1 MPRTVIQATARAAVR
16 SPTVR
21 RPARAI
27 GLTAIAAALLAVNS
41 HAAPAADT
49 AQDAPRERR
58 GAERIEEVTVLGDP
72 RTDGNVTGSARV
84 LGPDVLERFA
94 FTDVHELL
102 REVPGVYLQTEDGLG
117 LRPNIGIRGT
127 GTDRSGRVTLL
138 EDGVL
143 IAPAPYAASS
153 AYYFPYV
160 ARMHSVEVVKGP
172 AAVRQ
177 GPYTVGGAVNLIS
190 TPIPEARE
198 IRLQLEG
205 GEFDTRLG
213 RLSYGESVEHAGWLI
228 EALQMDSGGFK
239 DIDRSNRDTGYD
251 IEDYLAKFRIN
262 TSTDARFYQELTLKL
277 QHSEETSNQSYLGL
291 TDADFGGDAT
301 RMYGLSALDE
311 IETEHDQRTLTW
323 KLVSPNGVEVL
334 VTAYDQEHERAWFK
348 TEGID
353 LDGSPSADEQG
364 TTGWFNVIQAVNRGD
379 SLTAG
384 SGAVFDAA
392 TLQGILDGT
401 IDTAAGAIQLRNN
414 ARAYESRGVQ
424 GRVRFELALGDWRH
438 DFELGAR
445 FHEDE
450 EDRLQRNSG
459 YTQIDGALVLDDLGT
474 LGNAGNRVQ
483 TAEARSLWIVDTI
496 RFGDWTLTP
505 GLRHEDI
512 DLARTR
518 FFDVPTRGADDLRDS
533 RDNQVS
539 VWLPGMGVHYQLT
552 SEIGIFGGAHKG
564 FSTPSNDPG
573 TREEESINYEFGV
586 RYAAGAT
593 FAELIGFYNDYD
605 NLLGICSNSSGG
617 GCQPGDVF
625 EGDAITVR
633 GIEAQLEHRFTLG
646 NGWTVP
652 LAVAYTFSDGE
663 FDTDIADPAFFGDA
677 SAGDPLPYL
686 PDHQLSASI
695 GLTDDR
701 FSFWLRTNYQDSTC
715 VQPACGAFLETDDSL
730 TFDLS
735 SEYRWRPG
743 VSFYA
748 VAQNITDEEDILGR
762 QPYGARPGRPQA
774 VKAGVRWTL

>member
-1 MPRTVIQATARAAVR
+1 MPRHNPAPNPAPRPAAGALRA
-16 SPTVR
+16 R
-21 RPARAI
+21 RPV
-27 GLTAIAAALLAVNS
+27 IAAAVGTLGSLATLVL
-41 HAAPAADT
+41 AANAHAADT
-49 AQDAPRERR
+49 EPRPRLL
-58 GAERIEEVTVLGDP
+58 AERIEEVTVLGDP
-72 RTDGNVTGSARV
+72 RTQSDLPGAARV

-127 GTDRSGRVTLL
+127 GTDRSGRITLL

-143 IAPAPYAASS
+143 IAPAPYAASA
-153 AYYFPYV
+153 AYYFPTV
-160 ARMHSVEVVKGP
+160 ARMHSVEVLKGP
-172 AAVRQ
+172 SAVRQ

-190 TPIPEARE
+190 TPIPEERE
-198 IRLQLEG
+198 VRVQLEA
-205 GEFDTRLG
+205 GEFDSRLG

-228 EALQMDSGGFK
+228 EALHMDSEGFK
-239 DIDRSNRDTGYD
+239 DIDRSRRDTGYD
-251 IEDYLAKFRIN
+251 IEDYVAKFRLN
-262 TSTDARFYQELTLKL
+262 TSTDARWYQELTLKL

-291 TDADFGGDAT
+291 TDADFGNDAA

-311 IETEHDQRTLTW
+311 MKTEHDQRTLSW
-323 KLVSPNGVEVL
+323 KIVSPNDVELL
-334 VTAYDQEHERAWFK
+334 VTAYENEHERAWFK

-364 TTGWFNVIQAVNRGD
+364 ITGWSNVIRAVNLGN
-379 SLTAG
+379 SLTAA

-392 TLQGILDGT
+392 TLQGILDGSV
-401 IDTAAGAIQLRNN
+401 DTAAGAIQLRNN
-414 ARAYESRGVQ
+414 ARSYESRGVQ
-424 GRVRFELALGDWRH
+424 ARARFELTFGAWNH
-438 DFELGAR
+438 DLELGAR
-445 FHEDE
+445 YHEDE

-474 LGNAGNRVQ
+474 LGNAGNRIQ

-505 GLRHEDI
+505 GLRHENI

-518 FFDVPTRGADDLRDS
+518 FFDVPTRTAADFRDS

-552 SEIGIFGGAHKG
+552 PQVGLFGGAHKG
-564 FSTPSNDPG
+564 FSTPTNDPD

-593 FAELIGFYNDYD
+593 FLELIGFWNDYD
-605 NLLGICSNSSGG
+605 NLLGVCTNSSGSN
-617 GCQPGDVF
+617 CQPGDVF

-633 GIEAQLEHRFTLG
+633 GIEAQLEHRFTLAS
-646 NGWTVP
+646 GWAMP
-652 LAVAYTFSDGE
+652 LSLAYTFSDGE

-701 FSFWLRTNYQDSTC
+701 FSVWLRGTYQDSSC
-715 VQPACGAFLETDDSL
+715 VQPACGPFMETDDSL

-735 SEYRWRPG
+735 GEYRWRPG
-743 VSFYA
+743 VAFYA
-748 VAQNITDEEDILGR
+748 VAQNLTDEEDILGR

-774 VKAGVRWTL
+774 VKAGVRWSL